1 MVSPES
7 TIVQKEVKLR
17 KKVIKKRIVLRKVK
31 KSPPPPKPKRGW
43 IPWRERFLLGKVNPN
58 KKKYYAFFFKNKE

>member
-31 KSPPPPKPKRGW
+31 KSPPPKPKKG
-43 IPWRERFLLGKVNPN
+43 
-58 KKKYYAFFFKNKE
+58 